1 MGLITIQPI
10 GQSTFR
16 LSMARGLQHIS
27 DMLKSLIEVPG
38 ERIFPKARI
47 GDLPVFGGQRLRTT
61 GESTVNHTDMMVT
74 FRLVQKRRRRRRA
87 SVKNWMRWKRSST
100 CFASGKTCATAFAI
114 AGAKSLTTE
123 RMSPAMPW
131 SAAVMAVTSLSGT
144 MDRSRPLSAS
154 RTIVA

>member
-61 GESTVNHTDMMVT
+61 GESTVNHTDMMEGT
-74 FRLVQKRRRRRRA
+74 NNKIKLIKRRGYGYR
-87 SVKNWMRWKRSST
+87 N
-100 CFASGKTCATAFAI
+100 
-114 AGAKSLTTE
+114 LE
-123 RMSPAMPW
+123 RFF
-131 SAAVMAVTSLSGT
+131 LRLRFELG
-144 MDRSRPLSAS
+144 R
-154 RTIVA
+154 